1 MNYGANMRLS
11 QIWTYPVKS
20 MVGETISSCELNDL
34 GIVGDRIW
42 ATRDLERGGIRGA
55 KKIGGLMQFCA
66 ERVDPAQ
73 RTVKITAPNGES
85 FFTNE
90 ADSSDKLSALL
101 GHRVALEELP
111 DASYVEHFRRGP
123 SDTDD
128 VLAEMRAVFGRTED
142 EPLPDFSIFPPEV
155 MEFESPVGTHH
166 DCYPLMVMTT
176 SALAA
181 MKVAVPNSVVDVKR
195 FRPSLVVDSG
205 DVDGHL
211 EFQWKNK
218 HIAIGS
224 AVIEILDPCPRCVMV
239 TRAIN
244 NDIPEDRAVLRHIVR
259 DLNQSVGV
267 YARVLLPGK
276 CSVGDEIRFV

>member
-1 MNYGANMRLS
+1 
-11 QIWTYPVKS
+11 
-20 MVGETISSCELNDL
+20 MVGETVSSCELNDL

-66 ERVDPAQ
+66 ERVDSAQ

-111 DASYVEHFRRGP
+111 DASDVEHFRRGP

-181 MKVAVPNSVVDVKR
+181 MKAAVPNSVVDVKR

-267 YARVLLPGK
+267 YARVLSPGK
-276 CSVGDEIRFV
+276 CSVGDEVRFL

>member
-55 KKIGGLMQFCA
+55 KKIGALMQFSA

-73 RTVKITAPNGES
+73 HTVKITAPNGES
-85 FFTNE
+85 FLTNE
-90 ADSSDKLSALL
+90 ADSSDKLSSLL
-101 GHRVALEELP
+101 GHRVVLEELP
-111 DASYVEHFRRGP
+111 DASDVEHFRRGP

-181 MKVAVPNSVVDVKR
+181 MKAAVPNSVVDVKR

-267 YARVLLPGK
+267 YARVLSPGK
-276 CSVGDEIRFV
+276 CSVGDEVRFL

>member
-20 MVGETISSCELNDL
+20 MVGETVSSCELNDL

-55 KKIGGLMQFCA
+55 KKIGGLMQFSA
-66 ERVDPAQ
+66 ERVDPAR

-85 FFTNE
+85 FLTNE
-90 ADSSDKLSALL
+90 ADSSEKLSSLL
-101 GHRVALEELP
+101 GHRVVLEELP
-111 DASYVEHFRRGP
+111 DASDVEHFRRGP

-181 MKVAVPNSVVDVKR
+181 MKAAVPNSVVDVKR

-267 YARVLLPGK
+267 YARVLSPGK
-276 CSVGDEIRFV
+276 CSIEDEVRFL

>member
-20 MVGETISSCELNDL
+20 MVGETVSSCELNDL

-55 KKIGGLMQFCA
+55 KKIGALMQFSA
-66 ERVDPAQ
+66 ERVDPAL

-85 FFTNE
+85 FLTNE

-101 GHRVALEELP
+101 GHRVVLEELP
-111 DASYVEHFRRGP
+111 DASDVEHFRRGP

-181 MKVAVPNSVVDVKR
+181 MKAAVPNSVVDVKR

-205 DVDGHL
+205 DVDGHP

-267 YARVLLPGK
+267 YARVLSPGK
-276 CSVGDEIRFV
+276 CSVGDEVRFL

>member
-1 MNYGANMRLS
+1 MRLS

-20 MVGETISSCELNDL
+20 MVGETVSSCDLNEL
-34 GIVGDRIW
+34 GIVGDRVW

-55 KKIGGLMQFCA
+55 KKIGDLMQFSA
-66 ERVDPAQ
+66 ERVDPV
-73 RTVKITAPNGES
+73 RRIVKITAPNGES

-101 GHRVALEELP
+101 GHRVKLEELP
-111 DASYVEHFRRGP
+111 DASDVEHFRRGP
-123 SDTDD
+123 SDSDD
-128 VLAEMRAVFGRTED
+128 VMAEMRKVFGRTDD

-155 MEFESPVGTHH
+155 MEFESPPGTHH

-181 MKVAVPNSVVDVKR
+181 MKAAVPDSVVDIKR

-205 DVDGHL
+205 DADGHP
-211 EFQWKNK
+211 EFSWKNSRV
-218 HIAIGS
+218 AIGS

-244 NDIPEDRAVLRHIVR
+244 KDIPADRAVLRHIVR

-267 YARVLLPGK
+267 YARVLTPGA
-276 CSVGDEIRFV
+276 CSVGDEIRFL

>member
-55 KKIGGLMQFCA
+55 KKIGGLMQFSA
-66 ERVDPAQ
+66 ERVDPAL

-85 FFTNE
+85 FLTNE
-90 ADSSDKLSALL
+90 ADSSDKLSSLL
-101 GHRVALEELP
+101 GHRVVLEELP
-111 DASYVEHFRRGP
+111 DASDVEHFRRGP

-181 MKVAVPNSVVDVKR
+181 MKAAVPNSVVDVKR

-267 YARVLLPGK
+267 YARVLSPGK
-276 CSVGDEIRFV
+276 CSVGDEVRFL

>member
-20 MVGETISSCELNDL
+20 MVGETVSSCELNDL

-55 KKIGGLMQFCA
+55 KKIGGLMQFSA
-66 ERVDPAQ
+66 ERVDPAL

-85 FFTNE
+85 FLTNE
-90 ADSSDKLSALL
+90 ADSSEKLSSLL
-101 GHRVALEELP
+101 GHRVVLEELP
-111 DASYVEHFRRGP
+111 DVSDVEHFRRGP

-166 DCYPLMVMTT
+166 DCFPLMVMTT

-181 MKVAVPNSVVDVKR
+181 MKAAVPDSVVDVKR

-205 DVDGHL
+205 DADGHP

-218 HIAIGS
+218 RIAIGS

-267 YARVLLPGK
+267 YARVLSPGK
-276 CSVGDEIRFV
+276 CSVGDEVRFL

>member
-20 MVGETISSCELNDL
+20 MVGETVSSCELNDL

-55 KKIGGLMQFCA
+55 KKIGGLMQFSA
-66 ERVDPAQ
+66 ERVDPAL

-85 FFTNE
+85 FLTNE
-90 ADSSDKLSALL
+90 TDSSEKLSSLL
-101 GHRVALEELP
+101 GHRVVLEELP
-111 DASYVEHFRRGP
+111 DVSDVEHFRRGP

-166 DCYPLMVMTT
+166 DCFPLMVMTT

-181 MKVAVPNSVVDVKR
+181 MKAAVPDSVVDVKR

-205 DVDGHL
+205 DADGHP

-218 HIAIGS
+218 RIAIGS

-267 YARVLLPGK
+267 YARVLSPGK
-276 CSVGDEIRFV
+276 CSVGDEVRFL

>member
-1 MNYGANMRLS
+1 
-11 QIWTYPVKS
+11 
-20 MVGETISSCELNDL
+20 MVGETVSSCELNDL

-55 KKIGGLMQFCA
+55 KKIGGLMQFSA
-66 ERVDPAQ
+66 ERVDPAL

-85 FFTNE
+85 FLTNE
-90 ADSSDKLSALL
+90 ADSSDKLSSLL
-101 GHRVALEELP
+101 GHRVVLEELP
-111 DASYVEHFRRGP
+111 DASDVEHFRRGP

-176 SALAA
+176 SALAV
-181 MKVAVPNSVVDVKR
+181 MKAAVPNSVVDVKR

-267 YARVLLPGK
+267 YARVLSPGK
-276 CSVGDEIRFV
+276 CSVGDEVRFL

>member
-55 KKIGGLMQFCA
+55 KKIGALMQFSA
-66 ERVDPAQ
+66 ERVDPAR

-85 FFTNE
+85 FLTNE
-90 ADSSDKLSALL
+90 ADSSEKLSSLL
-101 GHRVALEELP
+101 GHRVVLEELP
-111 DASYVEHFRRGP
+111 DASDVEHFRRGP

-181 MKVAVPNSVVDVKR
+181 MKAAVPNSVVDVKR

-267 YARVLLPGK
+267 YARVLSPGK
-276 CSVGDEIRFV
+276 CSVGDEVRFL

>member
-55 KKIGGLMQFCA
+55 KKIGALMQFSA
-66 ERVDPAQ
+66 ERVDPAR

-85 FFTNE
+85 FLTNE
-90 ADSSDKLSALL
+90 ADSSDKLSSLL
-101 GHRVALEELP
+101 GHRVVLEELP
-111 DASYVEHFRRGP
+111 DASDVEHFRRGP

-181 MKVAVPNSVVDVKR
+181 MKAAVPNSVVDVKR

-267 YARVLLPGK
+267 YARVLSPGK
-276 CSVGDEIRFV
+276 CSVGDEVRFL

>member
-20 MVGETISSCELNDL
+20 MVGETVSSCELNDL

-55 KKIGGLMQFCA
+55 KKIGGLMQFSA
-66 ERVDPAQ
+66 ERVDPAL

-85 FFTNE
+85 FLTNE
-90 ADSSDKLSALL
+90 ADSSEKLSSLL
-101 GHRVALEELP
+101 GHRVVLEELP
-111 DASYVEHFRRGP
+111 DASDVEHFRRGP

-181 MKVAVPNSVVDVKR
+181 MKAAVPNSVVDVKR

-267 YARVLLPGK
+267 YARVLSPGK
-276 CSVGDEIRFV
+276 CSVGDEVRFL

>member
-20 MVGETISSCELNDL
+20 MVGETVSSCELNDL

-55 KKIGGLMQFCA
+55 KKIGGLMQFSA
-66 ERVDPAQ
+66 ERVDPAL

-85 FFTNE
+85 FLTNE
-90 ADSSDKLSALL
+90 ADSSEKLSSLL
-101 GHRVALEELP
+101 GHRVVLEELP
-111 DASYVEHFRRGP
+111 DASDVEHFRRGP

-166 DCYPLMVMTT
+166 DCFPLMVMTT

-181 MKVAVPNSVVDVKR
+181 MKAAVPNSVVDVKR

-267 YARVLLPGK
+267 YARVLSPGK
-276 CSVGDEIRFV
+276 CSVGDEVRFL

>member
-1 MNYGANMRLS
+1 MRLS

-20 MVGETISSCELNDL
+20 MVGETVSSCELNDL

-66 ERVDPAQ
+66 ERVDSAQ

-111 DASYVEHFRRGP
+111 DASDVEHFRRGP

-181 MKVAVPNSVVDVKR
+181 MKAAVPNSVVDVKR

-267 YARVLLPGK
+267 YARVLSPGK
-276 CSVGDEIRFV
+276 CSVGDEVRFL

>member
-1 MNYGANMRLS
+1 MRLS

-55 KKIGGLMQFCA
+55 KKIGGLMQFSA
-66 ERVDPAQ
+66 ERVDPAR

-85 FFTNE
+85 FLTNE
-90 ADSSDKLSALL
+90 ADSSDKLSSLL
-101 GHRVALEELP
+101 GHRVVLEELP
-111 DASYVEHFRRGP
+111 DASDVEHFRRGP

-181 MKVAVPNSVVDVKR
+181 MKAAVPNSVVDVKR

-267 YARVLLPGK
+267 YARVLSPGK
-276 CSVGDEIRFV
+276 CAVGDEVRFR

>member
-55 KKIGGLMQFCA
+55 KKIGGLMQFSA
-66 ERVDPAQ
+66 ERVDLAR

-85 FFTNE
+85 FLTNE
-90 ADSSDKLSALL
+90 ADSSEKLSSLL
-101 GHRVALEELP
+101 GHRVVLEELP
-111 DASYVEHFRRGP
+111 DASDVEHFRRGP

-181 MKVAVPNSVVDVKR
+181 MKAAVPNSVVDVKR

-267 YARVLLPGK
+267 YARVLSPGK
-276 CSVGDEIRFV
+276 CSVGDEVRFL

>member
-1 MNYGANMRLS
+1 M
-11 QIWTYPVKS
+11 KS
-20 MVGETISSCELNDL
+20 MVGEMVSSCEVNDL
-34 GIVGDRIW
+34 GIVGDRVW

-55 KKIGGLMQFCA
+55 KKIGGLMQFSA
-66 ERVDPAQ
+66 ERVDPV
-73 RTVKITAPNGES
+73 RRIVKINAPNGES
-85 FFTNE
+85 FLTNE
-90 ADSSDKLSALL
+90 VGSSEKLSTLL
-101 GHRVALEELP
+101 GHRVVLEELP
-111 DASYVEHFRRGP
+111 DAGNVEHFRRGP

-128 VLAEMRAVFGRTED
+128 VMAEMRAVFGRTED

-155 MEFESPVGTHH
+155 MEFESPPGTHH

-181 MKVAVPNSVVDVKR
+181 MKTAVPNSVVDIKR
-195 FRPSLVVDSG
+195 FRPSLVIDSG
-205 DVDGHL
+205 DETGHP

-224 AVIEILDPCPRCVMV
+224 AVIEILDACPRCVMV

-244 NDIPEDRAVLRHIVR
+244 KDIPEDRAVLRHIVR

-267 YARVLLPGK
+267 YARVLTPGT
-276 CSVGDEIRFV
+276 CSVGDEVRFL